1 MMSTKRWRR
10 PRSTGTLGWARSEEP
25 GATSDERRG
34 RTVPAQTATLKATKQ
49 ILGEAL
55 VNIHPSE
62 NRRQEQRACCHLRV
76 YLRTTH
82 AHAPK
87 HIPDTAPDTASC
99 DSGHRPSA
107 IEHRIIGRY
116 NDLREP
122 SSSTCFSRHRAAV
135 GGVSC
140 CRLCAPRSH
149 AYSRRSGLLSSHGPA
164 LRADHNAREPFVLP
178 SSRSP

>member
-1 MMSTKRWRR
+1 MSVAVVLCPPKL
-10 PRSTGTLGWARSEEP
+10 PRSKPRNKSWGRRWSISTSAQRKSSAGTSAMLSPAGIP
-25 GATSDERRG
+25 SDHSC
-34 RTVPAQTATLKATKQ
+34 PCPQ
-49 ILGEAL
+49 
-55 VNIHPSE
+55 
-62 NRRQEQRACCHLRV
+62 
-76 YLRTTH
+76 
-82 AHAPK
+82 